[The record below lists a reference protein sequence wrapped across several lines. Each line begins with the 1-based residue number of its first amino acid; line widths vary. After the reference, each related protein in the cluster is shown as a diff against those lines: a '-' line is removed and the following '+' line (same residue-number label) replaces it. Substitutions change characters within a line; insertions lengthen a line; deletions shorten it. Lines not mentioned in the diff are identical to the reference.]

1 MRLRRL
7 ISLAIT
13 ALAIAWGCD
22 VHEFPT
28 ENQYIDV
35 TLNVT
40 FDDNLALYREID
52 YVTKADPKERQMRHT
67 IEAYYAT
74 GPATWAEEPDFRTTV
89 YTDGPQDVTVNLKL
103 EPARYRLMVW
113 SDYTDLQGSSLYY
126 DPTDFNE
133 IRIPDTEYVGSDPYR
148 DVFAGVK
155 EVDYTKILE
164 ADAHVDETLTMSRPV
179 GKYSIVATDR
189 DDFLKMYVARLRER
203 MIRNGIDTK
212 GQEPRVEDINIDIF
226 KVVVAYTGFLP
237 DTYSLWRER
246 PTDARTG
253 VQFESRLREMDGGDL
268 ELALDYVI
276 VNGEESAVAVGMF
289 IYDDYNEILATIQ
302 TNIPLHAGMRTTL
315 KGKFLTSGAASGIS
329 IQPGYDGEF
338 NIPL

>member
-1 MRLRRL
+1 MRFGRIIWLL
-7 ISLAIT
+7 VAALLAW
-13 ALAIAWGCD
+13 ACD

-28 ENQYIDV
+28 ENQYVDI

-52 YVTKADPKERQMRHT
+52 YTKAEPKERRMRHT

-74 GPATWAEEPDFRTTV
+74 GPATWAIEPDFRTTV

-113 SDYTDLQGSSLYY
+113 SDYTDASGSSLYY
-126 DPTDFNE
+126 DPTDFNS
-133 IRIPDTEYVGSDPYR
+133 IRIPDTAYIGSDPYR
-148 DVFAGVK
+148 DAFAGVK
-155 EVDYTKILE
+155 EMDLTQVLE
-164 ADAHVDETLTMSRPV
+164 ADAHIEETLTMTRPV

-189 DDFLKMYVARLRER
+189 DAFLKMYISRIKER
-203 MIRNGIDTK
+203 MMRENVGTK
-212 GQEPRVEDINIDIF
+212 AQEPRVEDIDIDIF
-226 KVVVAYTGFLP
+226 KVVVVYTGFLP
-237 DTYSLWRER
+237 DTYNMWMQR

-253 VQFESRLREMDGGDL
+253 VQFESRLREMEGGDL

-276 VNGEESAVAVGMF
+276 VNGEESSVSVGMF

-315 KGKFLTSGAASGIS
+315 TGKFLTSGAASGIS